1 MTNKPTVPDLK
12 ELFKQASEIAAQVP
26 ENMQEAAF
34 NRALDLLTHSHQDL
48 ATNQVEKDRKLPPK
62 IKTLGKREN
71 KDQNNIYSVLSSVDT
86 TQHPGIKAAT
96 KVLDRALMVL
106 QIARTE
112 FHIDGLSN
120 TDIAKV
126 LTEKFRIRTSKNA
139 VGMALSGA
147 TDLVNRNK
155 QGIKYIYQ
163 IMGPGEDHLAH
174 IGDPSISDRPIPSK
188 KKTTKSAKSKSSR
201 KDATATTKSKK
212 TSGARRVGPKKVLE
226 SLISEGYFSKPRQIA
241 EIIEH
246 IQYKKAVK
254 FKATDMSPALVRLL
268 REEKLERTK
277 NESGSYQYVTKF

>member
-26 ENMQEAAF
+26 EHMQEAAF
-34 NRALDLLTHSHQDL
+34 NRALDLLTHSHHDL
-48 ATNQVEKDRKLPPK
+48 TPNQVEKDRKVAPK
-62 IKTLGKREN
+62 IKTSG
-71 KDQNNIYSVLSSVDT
+71 KDQNDVYSVLSSIDT

-126 LTEKFRIRTSKNA
+126 LTEKFRIRTSKDA
-139 VGMALSGA
+139 IGMALSGA

-155 QGIKYIYQ
+155 HGLKYIYQ
-163 IMGPGEDHLAH
+163 IMGPGEDHLTH
-174 IGDPSISDRPIPSK
+174 IGDPSTSDKPIPSK
-188 KKTTKSAKSKSSR
+188 KKATRSAKPKSSR
-201 KDATATTKSKK
+201 KDSTATTKPKK
-212 TSGARRVGPKKVLE
+212 ASGSRRVGPKKVLE
-226 SLISEGYFSKPRQIA
+226 SLISDGYFSKPRQIA

-246 IQYKKAVK
+246 IQHKKAVR
-254 FKATDMSPALVRLL
+254 FKATDMSPTLVRLL

-277 NESGSYQYVTKF
+277 NESGSYQYVAKS